1 MKYLVISSLHGWVS
15 TFLLLLLNSA
25 AIAQVPFNSSQN
37 ADHPLLERFP
47 DSRIIEAEFIEN
59 VNHTFVLGRL
69 QRSRQQVLPEISDRV
84 RGNVTKLLYEISQEF
99 TGEEVYEFYREQ
111 MQSKSYTE
119 LYSCEGRDCGSSD
132 YWANDIFRNRILY
145 GPERNQYYI
154 AMRAN
159 RGVETEPRMSIYIIT
174 RSNRQLFA
182 YVEVID
188 TAGNLPPPNVIES
201 QSIFELL
208 QKDGGVILPGLDF
221 DASDRLDQES
231 DINYLVQIFQAHPEL
246 NVYLVGHLQGSDEI
260 AILLQRSM
268 QRAEALKQELVNRG
282 IQEARIEVRG
292 VGPLAPICGS
302 GDCSQRLE
310 MVLR

>member
-1 MKYLVISSLHGWVS
+1 MKYPVISSLHGCAS

-25 AIAQVPFNSSQN
+25 AIAQVPFNSSGT
-37 ADHPLLERFP
+37 ADHTLLERFP
-47 DSRIIEAEFIEN
+47 DSSIVKAEFIEN

-69 QRSRQQVLPEISDRV
+69 QRSRQQVLPELSDRV

-201 QSIFELL
+201 QAIFELL

-246 NVYLVGHLQGSDEI
+246 NVYLVGHLQGSDDI

-268 QRAEALKQELVNRG
+268 QRAAALKQQLVNQG
-282 IQEARIEVRG
+282 IQESRIEVRG
-292 VGPLAPICGS
+292 VGPLAPICSS
-302 GDCSQRLE
+302 GNCSQRLE